1 MSSRFKVGN
10 PTLNPEIFQRQASE
24 MAYGGTSARMTVGG
38 TIAKSALLLT
48 IVVAMAAVGWV
59 YFNPVAFI
67 GAAAVGLILGLVG
80 FFAPKASPIIAP
92 IYSVAMGYTI
102 GAFSMFATM
111 NAPADW
117 KGIVPVAVLAT
128 MVVFASMLALYATRI
143 IRVTQTF
150 RMVVGGATLAIM
162 LIYLGSFITGF
173 FWPGV
178 WQLPIY
184 TSGPIGIGFSVLV
197 IGLAAFNLAIDF
209 ANIEEGA
216 QAGAPKFMEWYASF
230 GLMVTIIW
238 LYIEI
243 LRLLMKLQNR

>member
-1 MSSRFKVGN
+1 MSTRFKAGN
-10 PTLNPEIFQRQASE
+10 PTLNPEIFQRQAQE
-24 MAYGGTSARMTVGG
+24 MAYGGSAARMTVGG
-38 TIAKSALLLT
+38 TMAKSALLLV
-48 IVVAMAAVGWV
+48 IVIAMAAVGWV
-59 YFNPVAFI
+59 FFNPIVFF
-67 GAAAVGLILGLVG
+67 GALGVGLILGLVG
-80 FFAPKASPIIAP
+80 FFMPKASPIIAP
-92 IYSVAMGYTI
+92 LYSVAMGYFV
-102 GAFSMFATM
+102 GAISMFATM

-128 MVVFASMLALYATRI
+128 MVVFASMLALYTTRI
-143 IRVTQTF
+143 IKVTQTF

-162 LIYLGSFITGF
+162 LLYLGTFITSF

-178 WQLPIY
+178 SQLPIY
-184 TSGPIGIGFSVLV
+184 TSGPIGIGFSLLV

-216 QAGAPKFMEWYASF
+216 QAGAPKYMEWYASF